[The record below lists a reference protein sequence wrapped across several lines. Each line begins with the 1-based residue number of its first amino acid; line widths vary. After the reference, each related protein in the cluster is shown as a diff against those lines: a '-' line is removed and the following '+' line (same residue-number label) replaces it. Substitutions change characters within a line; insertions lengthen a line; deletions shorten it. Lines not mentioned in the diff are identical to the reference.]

1 LPDEFTELEKRI
13 IKQLFRVDRFE
24 DIFAIRENIQSEEV
38 EAEYQRLFGVTEKE
52 VINAVNSIRVKLGLS
67 QFI

>member
-1 LPDEFTELEKRI
+1 MPDEFTELEKRI